1 MLLTAASAAVA
12 GHTLV
17 VAAVH
22 RGDVVELEGG
32 WTTRLTGI
40 RSPAPGEPFGTEA
53 KKLTCRMV
61 RGRRV
66 AVFTWTRDNTAATI
80 IRDGDGLPFAEILL
94 GPDEDV
100 DLAVELLERGL
111 ATVDEEHLPE
121 RLAHY
126 RNVESRARAA
136 GVGVWS
142 EVASAARPSRG
153 RKP

>member
-40 RSPAPGEPFGTEA
+40 RSPAPGEPFGEQA
-53 KKLTCRMV
+53 LEFV
-61 RGRRV
+61 RARIEGSRV

-80 IRDGDGLPFAEILL
+80 VRDGDGHPFAEILL

-126 RNVESRARAA
+126 RKVEARARAA

-142 EVASAARPSRG
+142 ERVPAPRRSGG
-153 RKP
+153 REH